1 MKKTLYLLFVHFQ
14 AKAERTVHHFH
25 FTQWPDHGVPDKMKL
40 VSFYRKVKRTK
51 TTLNDCSLQVTDKS
65 KNKHYSIKSWPRFVQ
80 LQNYIRQNN
89 FIF

>member
-1 MKKTLYLLFVHFQ
+1 MIYDKTLYLLFVHFQ

-25 FTQWPDHGVPDKMKL
+25 FTQWPDHGVPDKIKL
-40 VSFYRKVKRTK
+40 VSFYRKV
-51 TTLNDCSLQVTDKS
+51 NSLQVTDKS